1 MAKGMLVSGGR
12 YRGALTG
19 SVMAGCATPNHVLKF
34 IATVTKTAKITYSTA
49 YSEGSAEKSSYESGI
64 THCAFFL
71 RKHVFPQAGS
81 DPLMLLPEV
90 IASQPDMLPGQG

>member
-1 MAKGMLVSGGR
+1 MLVSGGR

-19 SVMAGCATPNHVLKF
+19 SVMAGCATLDHVLKF
-34 IATVTKTAKITYSTA
+34 IATVIKTAKITYSTA
-49 YSEGSAEKSSYESGI
+49 YSEGSTEKSSCESGI

-81 DPLMLLPEV
+81 DPLRLLPEV
-90 IASQPDMLPGQG
+90 IAGQPDMLPGQG